1 MNRAEHGAASAV
13 GFGVAYLLAGTA
25 LLLQELDL
33 LTLNWS
39 YLLPLIL
46 ITVGAAVLISGL
58 LGAHRSS
65 RTAETATPT
74 PPPHLTVQRAG
85 NAIPPAFEVSRE
97 PATDGPAPGGGVP
110 WGVSVHLCK

>member
-1 MNRAEHGAASAV
+1 MNSANHGASSAL

-58 LGAHRSS
+58 LGAHRAGRS
-65 RTAETATPT
+65 TATPG
-74 PPPHLTVQRAG
+74 PPPSRA
-85 NAIPPAFEVSRE
+85 
-97 PATDGPAPGGGVP
+97 
-110 WGVSVHLCK
+110 

>member
-1 MNRAEHGAASAV
+1 MNRADHGAASAL

-25 LLLQELDL
+25 LLLQELDV

-58 LGAHRSS
+58 LGARRSS
-65 RTAETATPT
+65 RPAATAAPT
-74 PPPHLTVQRAG
+74 G
-85 NAIPPAFEVSRE
+85 PPA
-97 PATDGPAPGGGVP
+97 
-110 WGVSVHLCK
+110 

>member
-1 MNRAEHGAASAV
+1 MNRADHGAATAA

-46 ITVGAAVLISGL
+46 LTVGATVLISGL
-58 LGAHRSS
+58 LGAHRSGRAAS
-65 RTAETATPT
+65 TATVT
-74 PPPHLTVQRAG
+74 PPPA
-85 NAIPPAFEVSRE
+85 
-97 PATDGPAPGGGVP
+97 
-110 WGVSVHLCK
+110 